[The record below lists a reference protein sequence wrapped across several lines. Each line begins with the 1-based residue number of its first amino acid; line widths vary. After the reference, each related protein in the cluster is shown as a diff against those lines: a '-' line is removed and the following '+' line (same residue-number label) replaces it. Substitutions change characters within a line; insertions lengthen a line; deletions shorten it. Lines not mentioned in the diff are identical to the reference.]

1 MNERKDIKLYRF
13 SFGPIRIAPFFFLLS
28 AAAAEVLTLVEDGQ
42 PRAKVLVRPDAGK
55 WESQAAKD
63 LVDYVRKMSGA
74 ELPLVNTA
82 EAIQAALA
90 ADEPLII
97 LGQLALEQRPDL
109 ARELERLAKPKPVL
123 RSDAVVAKR
132 EGPRV
137 YLAGLNDD
145 CHYYA
150 AMELLERWGCRW
162 FLPTAFGECVPE
174 RKTLEVADLNVAYA
188 PPFEVRKYW
197 ISWIGSYEGR
207 AEFMRRNRMNELGVP
222 AGHALGGYVSDLLPP
237 GKSVYNVCLA
247 SEATADHV
255 STKVMA
261 KFEKGDRAVSLGMED
276 GIYESGC
283 PEDEALKS
291 GFWDKYFLTP
301 SLTDAFMTLYNNV
314 ARRTA
319 AKFPD
324 RKIGF
329 LAYSNIT
336 LPPQRE
342 MVAEEPLVSYLAPI
356 DLCPIHGM
364 DDPRCES
371 REEYRVMMY
380 RWSQVMGGR
389 VIIYDYDQ
397 GMLVWRD
404 LPNPSVQSFRQ
415 DVQHY
420 RKAGILGVDTESR
433 GAMATIFLNL
443 YLRARLLWNP
453 DQNVEALLSDFY
465 ASFFGPAAEPMS
477 RYWNA
482 IQKAWESSDVHEH
495 EFMLAPAI
503 YTPELLE
510 SLRTE
515 LEAAERLAA
524 SLPAESAIAQ
534 RLRFVRLGFGVLEH
548 YMTMVRA
555 AAGEADF
562 LAAAAAGDKGLAC
575 RDQLTQMNPTFTTT
589 RLENGYPWWPGEVK
603 QYREL
608 AEFTEGPKGKR
619 LQTLPVEWSFRI
631 DPSDTGVAR
640 YWADPGLAEQGWRK
654 LRTDLYMEAQ
664 GIMNPDRSDYNG
676 YVWYRTPVE
685 VAAGDAGK
693 KVHLRFPGLFSEAWL
708 YVNGYLVAHRPWKP
722 MWWVNDYRY
731 EWDVGLTGKLRPG
744 RNVLALRL
752 LNKHHWGGM
761 WRRAF
766 LYEMNP

>member
-1 MNERKDIKLYRF
+1 MNRSHADRLTVL
-13 SFGPIRIAPFFFLLS
+13 FLFAS
-28 AAAAEVLTLVEDGQ
+28 VAAAGDVLTIVENGQ
-42 PRAKVLVRPDAGK
+42 ARAKVLVRADAGK
-55 WESQAAKD
+55 WESEAAKD
-63 LVDYVRKMSGA
+63 IVGTVRKMSGA

-82 EAIQAALA
+82 EGIQAALA
-90 ADEPLII
+90 AGEPLII
-97 LGQLALEQRPDL
+97 VGGLALAQRPEL

-123 RSDAVVAKR
+123 RADAVVARR
-132 EGPRV
+132 EGRRI

-150 AMELLERWGCRW
+150 AIELLEGWGCRW
-162 FLPTAFGECVPE
+162 LLPTAFGECVPE
-174 RKTLEVADLNVAYA
+174 RKTLVVDDLNVAYA

-222 AGHALGGYVSDLLPP
+222 AGHALGDYVKELIPQ
-237 GKSVYNVCLA
+237 GKGVTSVCLA
-247 SEATADHV
+247 SEATAEHV
-255 STKVMA
+255 AKKVIA
-261 KFEKGDRAVSLGMED
+261 RFEKGDQAVSLGMED

-283 PEDEALKS
+283 PEDEALK
-291 GFWDKYFLTP
+291 GGLWDKYFLVP
-301 SLTDAFMTLYNNV
+301 SLTDSFLTFYNNV
-314 ARRTA
+314 ARRTKE
-319 AKFPD
+319 KFPD

-342 MVAEEPLVSYLAPI
+342 MTAETPLVAYLAPI
-356 DLCPIHGM
+356 DICPIHGM

-371 REEYRVMMY
+371 RQEYGSMMY
-380 RWSQVMGGR
+380 RWSQVMAGR

-453 DQNVEALLSDFY
+453 ETDVGALLADAY
-465 ASFFGPAAEPMS
+465 GVFFGPAAEPMG

-482 IQKAWESSDVHEH
+482 IQKAWESSEVHEH
-495 EFMLAPAI
+495 EFMLAPMI
-503 YTPELLE
+503 YAPELLE
-510 SLRTE
+510 GLRVE
-515 LEAAERLAA
+515 VEAAERLVA
-524 SLPAESAIAQ
+524 SLPAESAYAQ
-534 RLRFVRLGFGVLEH
+534 RVRFVRLGFDVLQH
-548 YMTMVRA
+548 YLAMVRA
-555 AAGEADF
+555 AAGQGDYP
-562 LAAAAAGDKGLAC
+562 AAVSEGEKGLAA
-575 RDQLTQMNPTFTTT
+575 REQLTQMNPTFTTT
-589 RLENGYPWWPGEVK
+589 RLENGTAWWPGEVK

-608 AEFTEGPKGKR
+608 AEITEGPKGTR
-619 LQTLPVEWSFRI
+619 LQLLPLEWSFRT

-640 YWADPGLAEQGWRK
+640 HWANPGLNDAGWRK

-664 GIMNPDRSDYNG
+664 GVMNPDHSDYNG
-676 YVWYRTPVE
+676 YVWYRTAVE
-685 VAAGDAGK
+685 IAAPDAGK
-693 KVHLRFPGLFSEAWL
+693 KVHLRFPGLFGEAWL
-708 YVNGYLVAHRPWKP
+708 YVNGYLAGYRPWKP
-722 MWWVNDYRY
+722 MWWVNDYRF
-731 EWDVGLTGKLRPG
+731 EWDVDLSGKLRAG
-744 RNVLALRL
+744 RNVLALRV
-752 LNKHHWGGM
+752 LNRHHWGGL

-766 LYEMNP
+766 LYEERTTLSATDGIP